1 MDTSLEKN
9 VDQHA
14 SQLER
19 ATLGGGC
26 FWCLEAVYQQIQG
39 VKSVVS
45 GYAGGANP
53 NPTYEA
59 VCTGQSGHAEIV
71 DILFDP
77 QIISFRDLLEI
88 FFVIHDPT
96 TLNYQGND
104 HGTQYRSVIFTHSAE
119 QMKIA
124 HEMVKEFEDIK
135 AYSNPVVTQ
144 IEVAPTIYPAED
156 YHQNYFQEHPFQG
169 YCMAVVA
176 PKLAKFRA
184 KFKSLIAPQYS

>member
-1 MDTSLEKN
+1 METNSNKN
-9 VDQHA
+9 ESH
-14 SQLER
+14 LER

-26 FWCLEAVYQQIQG
+26 FWCLEAVYQQITG
-39 VKSVVS
+39 VQSVVS
-45 GYAGGANP
+45 AYAGGSRP

-59 VCTGQSGHAEIV
+59 VCTGVSGHAEIV

-77 QIISFRDLLEI
+77 QVVSFRNLLEI

-104 HGTQYRSVIFTHSAE
+104 HGTQYRSVIFTHSEE
-119 QMKIA
+119 QTKIA
-124 HEMVKEFEDIK
+124 HEVVKELEDSRI
-135 AYSNPVVTQ
+135 YSNPVVTQ
-144 IEVAPTIYPAED
+144 IEIAPTIYPAED
-156 YHQNYFQEHPFQG
+156 YHQNYYQRHPNQG

-184 KFKSLIAPQYS
+184 KFKSLIASQYS

>member
-1 MDTSLEKN
+1 MSESTNKTEPL
-9 VDQHA
+9 
-14 SQLER
+14 LER

-26 FWCLEAVYQQIQG
+26 FWCLEAVYQQISG

-45 GYAGGANP
+45 GYAGGARP
-53 NPTYEA
+53 NPSYEA
-59 VCTGQSGHAEIV
+59 VCTGVTGHAEIV
-71 DILFDP
+71 DIMFDP
-77 QIISFRDLLEI
+77 QLISFRDLLEI

-104 HGTQYRSVIFTHSAE
+104 HGTQYRSVIFTHSDE
-119 QMKIA
+119 QTKVA
-124 HEMVKEFEDIK
+124 HEVVQELNDSRI
-135 AYSNPVVTQ
+135 YSSPVVTQ
-144 IEVAPTIYPAED
+144 IDSAPTIFPAED
-156 YHQNYFQEHPFQG
+156 YHQNYFVQHPNQG